1 LFAKFF
7 KEVAVVM
14 PSKPNI
20 LIVDDELR
28 MCNSLE
34 LILSRH
40 NYQIKTAN
48 DVKSA
53 IDKISHE
60 SFDLILTDIVMDDSD
75 GFQVMDHINRHNMD
89 TVVVM
94 MTGFASTDTAVEAL
108 RKGAYDY
115 IRKPFETEEVINTI
129 ENALSQRRLLAKQKE
144 AEEELRESEQRF
156 RALVETIPHGI
167 QEIDTAGRITF
178 SNPAHHKIWGYSE
191 AELKDKTIYDLAV
204 SDEAGEAQ
212 KEYIAHLVIDQPEP
226 TPWFGQDR
234 RKDGQ
239 VIDVQVDWNYKRDKD
254 GKVVGLISAISDITE
269 RKKTEKLLKEARAG
283 LEREVEERTADLRK
297 ANEQLIRSERLAAT
311 GQLAAS
317 IAHEINSPLQAISV
331 LLSSMGKQYRDDAHL
346 IENIDILKQAIG
358 NIRDTVRSLL
368 DLNRPGMELK
378 QPGNIN
384 EVIRQTLTL
393 ARNLLKRNR
402 ISVQLDLS
410 PEIPNIYL
418 SPQQM
423 YQMFLNLINN
433 AIEGMTAPIEHLSG
447 VPREENPK
455 KEIRI
460 SSKIESDQ
468 IFIRISD
475 TGPGI
480 PEKDLQYL
488 FDPFFTSKKKMGLG
502 VGLSICY
509 GIVEEHNGSIVAEN
523 DPESGA
529 VFTIRLPL
537 RAKS

>member
-1 LFAKFF
+1 
-7 KEVAVVM
+7 M
-14 PSKPNI
+14 PSKPKI
-20 LIVDDELR
+20 LIVDDEPR
-28 MCNSLE
+28 MCKSLE

-53 IDKISHE
+53 IDNISHRP
-60 SFDLILTDIVMDDSD
+60 FDLILTDIVMDDSD
-75 GFQVMDHINRHNMD
+75 GFQVMDHINRHNID

-94 MTGFASTDTAVEAL
+94 MTGYASTDTAVEAL

-144 AEEELRESEQRF
+144 AEEELRE
-156 RALVETIPHGI
+156 
-167 QEIDTAGRITF
+167 
-178 SNPAHHKIWGYSE
+178 
-191 AELKDKTIYDLAV
+191 
-204 SDEAGEAQ
+204 
-212 KEYIAHLVIDQPEP
+212 
-226 TPWFGQDR
+226 
-234 RKDGQ
+234 
-239 VIDVQVDWNYKRDKD
+239 
-254 GKVVGLISAISDITE
+254 
-269 RKKTEKLLKEARAG
+269 ARAE
-283 LEREVEERTADLRK
+283 LEREVEERTAELRN

-331 LLSSMGKQYRDDAHL
+331 LLGSMGKQYRDDAHL

-378 QPGNIN
+378 QPSNIN

-402 ISVQLDLS
+402 INVQLDLS
-410 PEIPNIYL
+410 PEIPNINL

-423 YQMFLNLINN
+423 YQMFLNLVNN
-433 AIEGMTAPIEHLSG
+433 AIEGMSGQIEPVSG
-447 VPREENPK
+447 VPREENPN

-460 SSKIESDQ
+460 SSKIESEQ
-468 IFIRISD
+468 ICIRISD
-475 TGPGI
+475 TGSGI

-509 GIVEEHNGSIVAEN
+509 GIVEEHNGTIVAEN

-529 VFTIRLPL
+529 VFTIKLPL
-537 RAKS
+537 ES

>member
-1 LFAKFF
+1 
-7 KEVAVVM
+7 M
-14 PSKPNI
+14 SSKPKI
-20 LIVDDELR
+20 LIVDDEPR
-28 MCNSLE
+28 MCKSLE

-48 DVKSA
+48 DVKSS
-53 IDKISHE
+53 IDIISHE
-60 SFDLILTDIVMDDSD
+60 LFDLILTDIVMDDSD
-75 GFQVMDHINRHNMD
+75 GFQVMDHINRHNID
-89 TVVVM
+89 TIVVM
-94 MTGFASTDTAVEAL
+94 MTGYASTDTAVEAL

-129 ENALSQRRLLAKQKE
+129 ENALSQRRLLAKQRE
-144 AEEELRESEQRF
+144 AEEELREAR
-156 RALVETIPHGI
+156 
-167 QEIDTAGRITF
+167 
-178 SNPAHHKIWGYSE
+178 
-191 AELKDKTIYDLAV
+191 AEL
-204 SDEAGEAQ
+204 EQ
-212 KEYIAHLVIDQPEP
+212 
-226 TPWFGQDR
+226 
-234 RKDGQ
+234 
-239 VIDVQVDWNYKRDKD
+239 
-254 GKVVGLISAISDITE
+254 
-269 RKKTEKLLKEARAG
+269 
-283 LEREVEERTADLRK
+283 EVEERTADLRK

-331 LLSSMGKQYRDDAHL
+331 LLGSMGKQYREDAHL
-346 IENIDILKQAIG
+346 IENVDILKQAIG

-393 ARNLLKRNR
+393 ARNLLKRNQ
-402 ISVQLDLS
+402 IKVQLDLS
-410 PEIPNIYL
+410 PEIPNINL

-433 AIEGMTAPIEHLSG
+433 AIEGMIGQIEPLSS
-447 VPREENPK
+447 VPREESPN

-468 IFIRISD
+468 ICIRISD

-480 PEKDLQYL
+480 PEKDLQFL

-509 GIVEEHNGSIVAEN
+509 GIVEDHNGTITAEN

-537 RAKS
+537 SVES

>member
-1 LFAKFF
+1 
-7 KEVAVVM
+7 M
-14 PSKPNI
+14 SSKPKI
-20 LIVDDELR
+20 LIVDDEPR
-28 MCNSLE
+28 MCKSLE

-48 DVKSA
+48 DVKSS
-53 IDKISHE
+53 IDIISHE
-60 SFDLILTDIVMDDSD
+60 RFDLILTDIVMNDSD
-75 GFQVMDHINRHNMD
+75 GFQVMDHINRHNID

-94 MTGFASTDTAVEAL
+94 MTGYASTDTAVEAL

-129 ENALSQRRLLAKQKE
+129 ENALSQRRLLAKQRE
-144 AEEELRESEQRF
+144 AEEELRE
-156 RALVETIPHGI
+156 
-167 QEIDTAGRITF
+167 
-178 SNPAHHKIWGYSE
+178 
-191 AELKDKTIYDLAV
+191 
-204 SDEAGEAQ
+204 
-212 KEYIAHLVIDQPEP
+212 AHLE
-226 TPWFGQDR
+226 
-234 RKDGQ
+234 
-239 VIDVQVDWNYKRDKD
+239 
-254 GKVVGLISAISDITE
+254 
-269 RKKTEKLLKEARAG
+269 
-283 LEREVEERTADLRK
+283 LEQEVEERTADLRK

-331 LLSSMGKQYRDDAHL
+331 LLGSMGKQYREDAHL

-402 ISVQLDLS
+402 INVLLDLS
-410 PEIPNIYL
+410 SEIPNINL

-433 AIEGMTAPIEHLSG
+433 AIEGMIGQIEPLSG
-447 VPREENPK
+447 VPREESPN

-468 IFIRISD
+468 ICIRISD

-480 PEKDLQYL
+480 PEKDLQFL

-509 GIVEEHNGSIVAEN
+509 GIVEDHNGTITAEN

-537 RAKS
+537 SVES

>member
-1 LFAKFF
+1 
-7 KEVAVVM
+7 M
-14 PSKPNI
+14 PSKPKI
-20 LIVDDELR
+20 LIVDDEPR
-28 MCNSLE
+28 MCKSLE

-53 IDKISHE
+53 IDNISHRP
-60 SFDLILTDIVMDDSD
+60 FDLILTDIVMDDSD
-75 GFQVMDHINRHNMD
+75 GFQVMDHINRHNID

-94 MTGFASTDTAVEAL
+94 MTGYASTDTAVEAL

-129 ENALSQRRLLAKQKE
+129 ENALSQRRLLAKQRE
-144 AEEELRESEQRF
+144 AEEELRE
-156 RALVETIPHGI
+156 
-167 QEIDTAGRITF
+167 
-178 SNPAHHKIWGYSE
+178 
-191 AELKDKTIYDLAV
+191 
-204 SDEAGEAQ
+204 
-212 KEYIAHLVIDQPEP
+212 AHLE
-226 TPWFGQDR
+226 
-234 RKDGQ
+234 
-239 VIDVQVDWNYKRDKD
+239 
-254 GKVVGLISAISDITE
+254 
-269 RKKTEKLLKEARAG
+269 
-283 LEREVEERTADLRK
+283 LEQEVEERTADLRK

-331 LLSSMGKQYRDDAHL
+331 LLGSMGKQYRDDAHL

-358 NIRDTVRSLL
+358 NIHDTVRSLL

-402 ISVQLDLS
+402 INVQLDLS
-410 PEIPNIYL
+410 PEIPNINL

-423 YQMFLNLINN
+423 YQMFLNLVNN
-433 AIEGMTAPIEHLSG
+433 AIEGMSGQIDPLSG
-447 VPREENPK
+447 VPREESPN

-460 SSKIESDQ
+460 SSKIESEQ
-468 IFIRISD
+468 ICIRISD

-509 GIVEEHNGSIVAEN
+509 GIVEEHNGTIVAEN

-529 VFTIRLPL
+529 VFTIKLPL
-537 RAKS
+537 ES

>member
-1 LFAKFF
+1 
-7 KEVAVVM
+7 M
-14 PSKPNI
+14 SSKPKI
-20 LIVDDELR
+20 LIVDDEPR
-28 MCNSLE
+28 MCKSLE

-48 DVKSA
+48 DVKSS
-53 IDKISHE
+53 IDIISHE
-60 SFDLILTDIVMDDSD
+60 RFDLILTDIVMNDSD
-75 GFQVMDHINRHNMD
+75 GFQVMDHINRHNID

-94 MTGFASTDTAVEAL
+94 MTGYASTDTAVEAL

-129 ENALSQRRLLAKQKE
+129 ENALSQRRLLAKQRE
-144 AEEELRESEQRF
+144 AEEELREAHIELEQ
-156 RALVETIPHGI
+156 
-167 QEIDTAGRITF
+167 
-178 SNPAHHKIWGYSE
+178 
-191 AELKDKTIYDLAV
+191 
-204 SDEAGEAQ
+204 
-212 KEYIAHLVIDQPEP
+212 
-226 TPWFGQDR
+226 
-234 RKDGQ
+234 
-239 VIDVQVDWNYKRDKD
+239 
-254 GKVVGLISAISDITE
+254 
-269 RKKTEKLLKEARAG
+269 
-283 LEREVEERTADLRK
+283 EVEERTADLRK

-331 LLSSMGKQYRDDAHL
+331 LLGSMGKQYREDAHL

-393 ARNLLKRNR
+393 ARNLLKRNQ
-402 ISVQLDLS
+402 IKVQLDLS
-410 PEIPNIYL
+410 FEIPNINL

-433 AIEGMTAPIEHLSG
+433 AIEGMIGQIEPLSG
-447 VPREENPK
+447 VPREESPN

-468 IFIRISD
+468 ICIRISD

-480 PEKDLQYL
+480 PEKDLQFL

-509 GIVEEHNGSIVAEN
+509 GIVEDHNGTITAEN

-537 RAKS
+537 SVES

>member
-1 LFAKFF
+1 
-7 KEVAVVM
+7 M
-14 PSKPNI
+14 SSKPKI
-20 LIVDDELR
+20 LIVDDEPR
-28 MCNSLE
+28 MCKSLE

-48 DVKSA
+48 DVKSS
-53 IDKISHE
+53 IDIISHE
-60 SFDLILTDIVMDDSD
+60 LFDLILTDIVMDDSD
-75 GFQVMDHINRHNMD
+75 GFQVMDHINRHHID

-94 MTGFASTDTAVEAL
+94 MTGYASTDTAVEAL

-129 ENALSQRRLLAKQKE
+129 ENALSQRRLLAKQ
-144 AEEELRESEQRF
+144 R
-156 RALVETIPHGI
+156 
-167 QEIDTAGRITF
+167 
-178 SNPAHHKIWGYSE
+178 
-191 AELKDKTIYDLAV
+191 
-204 SDEAGEAQ
+204 
-212 KEYIAHLVIDQPEP
+212 
-226 TPWFGQDR
+226 
-234 RKDGQ
+234 
-239 VIDVQVDWNYKRDKD
+239 
-254 GKVVGLISAISDITE
+254 
-269 RKKTEKLLKEARAG
+269 EARAE
-283 LEREVEERTADLRK
+283 LERKVEERTADLRK

-331 LLSSMGKQYRDDAHL
+331 LLGSMGKQYRDDAHL
-346 IENIDILKQAIG
+346 FENIDILKQAIG

-378 QPGNIN
+378 QPSNIN
-384 EVIRQTLTL
+384 EVIRQTLML

-402 ISVQLDLS
+402 IKVQLDLS
-410 PEIPNIYL
+410 PEIPNINL

-423 YQMFLNLINN
+423 YQVFLNLVNN
-433 AIEGMTAPIEHLSG
+433 AIEGMSGQIEPLSG
-447 VPREENPK
+447 VPREENLN

-460 SSKIESDQ
+460 SSKIESEQ
-468 IFIRISD
+468 ICIRISD

-509 GIVEEHNGSIVAEN
+509 GIVEEHNGTIVAEN

-529 VFTIRLPL
+529 VFTIKLPL
-537 RAKS
+537 KS

>member
-1 LFAKFF
+1 
-7 KEVAVVM
+7 M
-14 PSKPNI
+14 SSKPKI
-20 LIVDDELR
+20 LIVDDEPR

-34 LILSRH
+34 LILSHH

-48 DVKSA
+48 DARSA
-53 IDKISHE
+53 IDNISHE
-60 SFDLILTDIVMDDSD
+60 LFDLILTDIVMGDSD
-75 GFQVMDHINRHNMD
+75 GFQVMDHINRHNID

-94 MTGFASTDTAVEAL
+94 MTGYASTETAVEAL

-129 ENALSQRRLLAKQKE
+129 ENALSQRRLLAKQRE
-144 AEEELRESEQRF
+144 AEEELKQ
-156 RALVETIPHGI
+156 
-167 QEIDTAGRITF
+167 
-178 SNPAHHKIWGYSE
+178 
-191 AELKDKTIYDLAV
+191 
-204 SDEAGEAQ
+204 
-212 KEYIAHLVIDQPEP
+212 
-226 TPWFGQDR
+226 
-234 RKDGQ
+234 
-239 VIDVQVDWNYKRDKD
+239 
-254 GKVVGLISAISDITE
+254 
-269 RKKTEKLLKEARAG
+269 ARAE

-331 LLSSMGKQYRDDAHL
+331 LLGSMGKQYRDDAYL
-346 IENIDILKQAIG
+346 IENIGILNQAIG
-358 NIRDTVRSLL
+358 NISDTVRSLL

-378 QPGNIN
+378 QPSNIN
-384 EVIRQTLTL
+384 EVIRQTVTL

-402 ISVQLDLS
+402 INVQLDLS
-410 PEIPNIYL
+410 PEIPNINL

-423 YQMFLNLINN
+423 YQMFLNLVNN
-433 AIEGMTAPIEHLSG
+433 AIEGMTGQIEPLSG
-447 VPREENPK
+447 VPREESPN

-460 SSKIESDQ
+460 SSKIESEQ
-468 IFIRISD
+468 ICIRISD
-475 TGPGI
+475 TGSGI

-509 GIVEEHNGSIVAEN
+509 GIVEEHNGTIVAEN
-523 DPESGA
+523 DPDSGA

-537 RAKS
+537 ES

>member
-1 LFAKFF
+1 
-7 KEVAVVM
+7 M
-14 PSKPNI
+14 SSKPKI
-20 LIVDDELR
+20 LIVDDEPR
-28 MCNSLE
+28 MCKSLE

-48 DVKSA
+48 DVKSS
-53 IDKISHE
+53 IDIISHE
-60 SFDLILTDIVMDDSD
+60 RFDLILTDIVMNDSD
-75 GFQVMDHINRHNMD
+75 GFQVMDHINRHNID

-94 MTGFASTDTAVEAL
+94 MTGYASTDTAVEAL

-129 ENALSQRRLLAKQKE
+129 ENALSQRRLLAKQRE
-144 AEEELRESEQRF
+144 AEEELRE
-156 RALVETIPHGI
+156 
-167 QEIDTAGRITF
+167 
-178 SNPAHHKIWGYSE
+178 
-191 AELKDKTIYDLAV
+191 
-204 SDEAGEAQ
+204 
-212 KEYIAHLVIDQPEP
+212 AHLE
-226 TPWFGQDR
+226 
-234 RKDGQ
+234 
-239 VIDVQVDWNYKRDKD
+239 
-254 GKVVGLISAISDITE
+254 
-269 RKKTEKLLKEARAG
+269 
-283 LEREVEERTADLRK
+283 LEQEVEERTADLRK

-331 LLSSMGKQYRDDAHL
+331 LLGSMGKQYRDDAHL

-358 NIRDTVRSLL
+358 NISDTVRSLL

-378 QPGNIN
+378 QRSNIN

-393 ARNLLKRNR
+393 ARNLLKRNQ
-402 ISVQLDLS
+402 IKVQLDLS
-410 PEIPNIYL
+410 SEIPNINL

-433 AIEGMTAPIEHLSG
+433 AIEGMIGQIEPLSG
-447 VPREENPK
+447 VPREESPN

-468 IFIRISD
+468 ICIRISD

-480 PEKDLQYL
+480 PEKDLQFL

-509 GIVEEHNGSIVAEN
+509 GIVEDHNGTITAEN

-537 RAKS
+537 SVES

>member
-1 LFAKFF
+1 
-7 KEVAVVM
+7 M
-14 PSKPNI
+14 SSKPKI
-20 LIVDDELR
+20 LIVDDEPR
-28 MCNSLE
+28 MCKSLE

-48 DVKSA
+48 DVKSS
-53 IDKISHE
+53 IDIISHE
-60 SFDLILTDIVMDDSD
+60 PFDLILTDIVMDDSD
-75 GFQVMDHINRHNMD
+75 GFQVMDHINRHKID
-89 TVVVM
+89 TIVVM
-94 MTGFASTDTAVEAL
+94 MTGYASTDTAVEAL

-115 IRKPFETEEVINTI
+115 IRKPFETEAVINTI
-129 ENALSQRRLLAKQKE
+129 ENALSQRRLLAKQRE
-144 AEEELRESEQRF
+144 AEEEL
-156 RALVETIPHGI
+156 
-167 QEIDTAGRITF
+167 
-178 SNPAHHKIWGYSE
+178 
-191 AELKDKTIYDLAV
+191 
-204 SDEAGEAQ
+204 
-212 KEYIAHLVIDQPEP
+212 
-226 TPWFGQDR
+226 
-234 RKDGQ
+234 
-239 VIDVQVDWNYKRDKD
+239 
-254 GKVVGLISAISDITE
+254 
-269 RKKTEKLLKEARAG
+269 KEARAE

-331 LLSSMGKQYRDDAHL
+331 LLGSMGKQYRDDAHL
-346 IENIDILKQAIG
+346 IENLDILKQAIG

-402 ISVQLDLS
+402 IKVQLDLS
-410 PEIPNIYL
+410 PEIPNINL

-423 YQMFLNLINN
+423 YQMFLNLVNN
-433 AIEGMTAPIEHLSG
+433 AIEGMSGQIEPLSG
-447 VPREENPK
+447 VPREESLN

-460 SSKIESDQ
+460 SSKIESEQ
-468 IFIRISD
+468 ICIRISD
-475 TGPGI
+475 TGSGI

-509 GIVEEHNGSIVAEN
+509 GIVEEHNGTIVAEN

-537 RAKS
+537 SVES

>member
-1 LFAKFF
+1 
-7 KEVAVVM
+7 M
-14 PSKPNI
+14 SSKPKI
-20 LIVDDELR
+20 LIVDDEPR
-28 MCNSLE
+28 MCKSLE

-40 NYQIKTAN
+40 NFQIKTAN
-48 DVKSA
+48 DVKSS
-53 IDKISHE
+53 IDIISHE
-60 SFDLILTDIVMDDSD
+60 PFDLILTDIVMDDSD
-75 GFQVMDHINRHNMD
+75 GFQVMDHINRHKID
-89 TVVVM
+89 TIVVM
-94 MTGFASTDTAVEAL
+94 MTGYASTDTAVEAL

-115 IRKPFETEEVINTI
+115 IRKPFETEAVINTI
-129 ENALSQRRLLAKQKE
+129 ENALSQRRLLAKQRE
-144 AEEELRESEQRF
+144 AEEEL
-156 RALVETIPHGI
+156 
-167 QEIDTAGRITF
+167 
-178 SNPAHHKIWGYSE
+178 
-191 AELKDKTIYDLAV
+191 
-204 SDEAGEAQ
+204 
-212 KEYIAHLVIDQPEP
+212 
-226 TPWFGQDR
+226 
-234 RKDGQ
+234 
-239 VIDVQVDWNYKRDKD
+239 
-254 GKVVGLISAISDITE
+254 
-269 RKKTEKLLKEARAG
+269 KEARAE

-331 LLSSMGKQYRDDAHL
+331 LLGSMGKQYRDDAHL
-346 IENIDILKQAIG
+346 IENLDILKQAIG

-402 ISVQLDLS
+402 IKVQLDLS
-410 PEIPNIYL
+410 PEIPNINL

-423 YQMFLNLINN
+423 YQMFLNLVNN
-433 AIEGMTAPIEHLSG
+433 AIEGMSGQIEPVSG
-447 VPREENPK
+447 VPREESPN

-468 IFIRISD
+468 ICIRISD

-509 GIVEEHNGSIVAEN
+509 GIVEEHNGTIVAEN

-537 RAKS
+537 SVES

>member
-1 LFAKFF
+1 
-7 KEVAVVM
+7 M
-14 PSKPNI
+14 SSKPKI
-20 LIVDDELR
+20 LIVDDEPR
-28 MCNSLE
+28 MCKSLE

-48 DVKSA
+48 DVKSS
-53 IDKISHE
+53 IDIISHE
-60 SFDLILTDIVMDDSD
+60 LFDLILTDIVMDDSD
-75 GFQVMDHINRHNMD
+75 GFQVMDHINRHHID

-94 MTGFASTDTAVEAL
+94 MTGYASTDTAVEAL

-129 ENALSQRRLLAKQKE
+129 ENALSQRRLLAKQ
-144 AEEELRESEQRF
+144 R
-156 RALVETIPHGI
+156 
-167 QEIDTAGRITF
+167 
-178 SNPAHHKIWGYSE
+178 
-191 AELKDKTIYDLAV
+191 
-204 SDEAGEAQ
+204 
-212 KEYIAHLVIDQPEP
+212 
-226 TPWFGQDR
+226 
-234 RKDGQ
+234 
-239 VIDVQVDWNYKRDKD
+239 
-254 GKVVGLISAISDITE
+254 
-269 RKKTEKLLKEARAG
+269 EARAD
-283 LEREVEERTADLRK
+283 LERKVEERTADLRK

-331 LLSSMGKQYRDDAHL
+331 LLGSMGKQYRDDAHL
-346 IENIDILKQAIG
+346 FENIDILKQAIG

-378 QPGNIN
+378 QPSNIN
-384 EVIRQTLTL
+384 EVIRQTLML

-402 ISVQLDLS
+402 INVQLDLS
-410 PEIPNIYL
+410 PEIPNINL

-423 YQMFLNLINN
+423 YQMFLNLVNN
-433 AIEGMTAPIEHLSG
+433 AIEGMSGQIEPLSG
-447 VPREENPK
+447 VPREENLN

-460 SSKIESDQ
+460 SSKIESEQ
-468 IFIRISD
+468 ICIRISD

-509 GIVEEHNGSIVAEN
+509 GIVEEHNGTIVAEN

-529 VFTIRLPL
+529 VFTIKLPL
-537 RAKS
+537 KS

>member
-1 LFAKFF
+1 MSSEPK
-7 KEVAVVM
+7 
-14 PSKPNI
+14 I
-20 LIVDDELR
+20 LIVDDEPR
-28 MCNSLE
+28 MCKSLE

-48 DVKSA
+48 DVKSS
-53 IDKISHE
+53 IDIISHE
-60 SFDLILTDIVMDDSD
+60 LFDLILTDIVMDDSD
-75 GFQVMDHINRHNMD
+75 GFQVMDHINRHHID

-94 MTGFASTDTAVEAL
+94 MTGYASTDTAVEAL

-129 ENALSQRRLLAKQKE
+129 ENALSQRRLLAKQ
-144 AEEELRESEQRF
+144 R
-156 RALVETIPHGI
+156 
-167 QEIDTAGRITF
+167 
-178 SNPAHHKIWGYSE
+178 
-191 AELKDKTIYDLAV
+191 
-204 SDEAGEAQ
+204 
-212 KEYIAHLVIDQPEP
+212 
-226 TPWFGQDR
+226 
-234 RKDGQ
+234 
-239 VIDVQVDWNYKRDKD
+239 
-254 GKVVGLISAISDITE
+254 
-269 RKKTEKLLKEARAG
+269 EARAE
-283 LEREVEERTADLRK
+283 LERKVEERTADLRK

-331 LLSSMGKQYRDDAHL
+331 LLGSMGKQYRDDAHL
-346 IENIDILKQAIG
+346 FENIDILKQAIG

-378 QPGNIN
+378 QPSNIN
-384 EVIRQTLTL
+384 EVIRQTLML

-402 ISVQLDLS
+402 IKVQLDLS
-410 PEIPNIYL
+410 PEIPNINL

-423 YQMFLNLINN
+423 YQVFLNLVNN
-433 AIEGMTAPIEHLSG
+433 AIEGMSGQIEPLSG
-447 VPREENPK
+447 VPREENLN

-460 SSKIESDQ
+460 SSKIESEQ
-468 IFIRISD
+468 ICIRISD

-509 GIVEEHNGSIVAEN
+509 GIVEEHNGTIVAEN

-529 VFTIRLPL
+529 VFTIKLPL
-537 RAKS
+537 ES

>member
-1 LFAKFF
+1 
-7 KEVAVVM
+7 M
-14 PSKPNI
+14 SSKPKI
-20 LIVDDELR
+20 LIVDDEPR
-28 MCNSLE
+28 MCKSLE

-48 DVKSA
+48 DVKSS
-53 IDKISHE
+53 IDIISHE
-60 SFDLILTDIVMDDSD
+60 HVDLILTDIVMDDSD
-75 GFQVMDHINRHNMD
+75 GFQVMDHINRHNID

-94 MTGFASTDTAVEAL
+94 MTGYASTDTAVEAL

-129 ENALSQRRLLAKQKE
+129 ENALSQRRLLAKQRE
-144 AEEELRESEQRF
+144 AEEELRKAHVELEQ
-156 RALVETIPHGI
+156 
-167 QEIDTAGRITF
+167 
-178 SNPAHHKIWGYSE
+178 
-191 AELKDKTIYDLAV
+191 
-204 SDEAGEAQ
+204 
-212 KEYIAHLVIDQPEP
+212 
-226 TPWFGQDR
+226 
-234 RKDGQ
+234 
-239 VIDVQVDWNYKRDKD
+239 
-254 GKVVGLISAISDITE
+254 
-269 RKKTEKLLKEARAG
+269 
-283 LEREVEERTADLRK
+283 EVEERTADLRK

-331 LLSSMGKQYRDDAHL
+331 LLGSMGKQYREDAHL

-393 ARNLLKRNR
+393 ARNLLKRNQ
-402 ISVQLDLS
+402 IKVQLDLS
-410 PEIPNIYL
+410 SEIPNINL

-433 AIEGMTAPIEHLSG
+433 AIEGMIGQIEPLSG
-447 VPREENPK
+447 VPREESPN

-468 IFIRISD
+468 ICIRISD

-480 PEKDLQYL
+480 PEKDLQFL

-509 GIVEEHNGSIVAEN
+509 GIVEDHNGTITAEN

-537 RAKS
+537 SVES

>member
-1 LFAKFF
+1 
-7 KEVAVVM
+7 M
-14 PSKPNI
+14 PSKPKI
-20 LIVDDELR
+20 LIVDDEPR
-28 MCNSLE
+28 MCKSLE

-53 IDKISHE
+53 IDNISHRP
-60 SFDLILTDIVMDDSD
+60 FDLILTDIVMDDSD
-75 GFQVMDHINRHNMD
+75 GFQVMDHINRHNID

-94 MTGFASTDTAVEAL
+94 MTGYASTDTAVEAL

-129 ENALSQRRLLAKQKE
+129 ENALSQRRLLAKQRE
-144 AEEELRESEQRF
+144 AEEELRE
-156 RALVETIPHGI
+156 
-167 QEIDTAGRITF
+167 
-178 SNPAHHKIWGYSE
+178 
-191 AELKDKTIYDLAV
+191 
-204 SDEAGEAQ
+204 
-212 KEYIAHLVIDQPEP
+212 AHLE
-226 TPWFGQDR
+226 
-234 RKDGQ
+234 
-239 VIDVQVDWNYKRDKD
+239 
-254 GKVVGLISAISDITE
+254 
-269 RKKTEKLLKEARAG
+269 
-283 LEREVEERTADLRK
+283 LEQEVEERTADLRK

-331 LLSSMGKQYRDDAHL
+331 LLGSMGKQYRDDAHL

-358 NIRDTVRSLL
+358 NISDTVRSLL

-378 QPGNIN
+378 QPSNIN

-402 ISVQLDLS
+402 INVQLDLS
-410 PEIPNIYL
+410 PEIPNINL

-423 YQMFLNLINN
+423 YQMFLNLVNN
-433 AIEGMTAPIEHLSG
+433 AIEGMSGQIEPVSG
-447 VPREENPK
+447 IPRKENLN

-460 SSKIESDQ
+460 SSKIESEQ
-468 IFIRISD
+468 ICIRISD
-475 TGPGI
+475 TGSGI

-509 GIVEEHNGSIVAEN
+509 GIVEEHNGTIVAEN

-529 VFTIRLPL
+529 VFTIKLPL
-537 RAKS
+537 ES

>member
-1 LFAKFF
+1 
-7 KEVAVVM
+7 M
-14 PSKPNI
+14 SSKPKI
-20 LIVDDELR
+20 LIVDDEPR
-28 MCNSLE
+28 MCKSLE

-48 DVKSA
+48 DVKSS
-53 IDKISHE
+53 IDIISHE
-60 SFDLILTDIVMDDSD
+60 HVDLILTDIVMDDSD
-75 GFQVMDHINRHNMD
+75 GFQVMDHINRHNID

-94 MTGFASTDTAVEAL
+94 MTGYASTDTAVEAL

-129 ENALSQRRLLAKQKE
+129 ENALSQRRLLAKQRE
-144 AEEELRESEQRF
+144 AEEELRKAHVELEQ
-156 RALVETIPHGI
+156 
-167 QEIDTAGRITF
+167 
-178 SNPAHHKIWGYSE
+178 
-191 AELKDKTIYDLAV
+191 
-204 SDEAGEAQ
+204 
-212 KEYIAHLVIDQPEP
+212 
-226 TPWFGQDR
+226 
-234 RKDGQ
+234 
-239 VIDVQVDWNYKRDKD
+239 
-254 GKVVGLISAISDITE
+254 
-269 RKKTEKLLKEARAG
+269 
-283 LEREVEERTADLRK
+283 EVEERTADLRK

-331 LLSSMGKQYRDDAHL
+331 LLGSMGKQYREDAHL

-393 ARNLLKRNR
+393 ARNLLKRNQ
-402 ISVQLDLS
+402 IKVQLDLS
-410 PEIPNIYL
+410 SEIPNINL

-433 AIEGMTAPIEHLSG
+433 AIEGMIGQIEPLSG
-447 VPREENPK
+447 VPREESPN

-468 IFIRISD
+468 ICIRISD

-480 PEKDLQYL
+480 PEKDLQFI

-509 GIVEEHNGSIVAEN
+509 GIVEEHNGSITAEN

-537 RAKS
+537 SVES

>member
-1 LFAKFF
+1 
-7 KEVAVVM
+7 M
-14 PSKPNI
+14 SSKPKI
-20 LIVDDELR
+20 LIVDDEPR
-28 MCNSLE
+28 MCKSLE

-48 DVKSA
+48 DVKSS
-53 IDKISHE
+53 IDIISHE
-60 SFDLILTDIVMDDSD
+60 RFDLILTDIVMNDSD
-75 GFQVMDHINRHNMD
+75 GFQVMDHINRHNID

-94 MTGFASTDTAVEAL
+94 MTGYASTDTAVEAL

-129 ENALSQRRLLAKQKE
+129 ENALSQRRLLAKQRE
-144 AEEELRESEQRF
+144 AEEELRE
-156 RALVETIPHGI
+156 
-167 QEIDTAGRITF
+167 
-178 SNPAHHKIWGYSE
+178 
-191 AELKDKTIYDLAV
+191 
-204 SDEAGEAQ
+204 
-212 KEYIAHLVIDQPEP
+212 AHLE
-226 TPWFGQDR
+226 
-234 RKDGQ
+234 
-239 VIDVQVDWNYKRDKD
+239 
-254 GKVVGLISAISDITE
+254 
-269 RKKTEKLLKEARAG
+269 
-283 LEREVEERTADLRK
+283 LEQEVEERTADLRK

-331 LLSSMGKQYRDDAHL
+331 LLGSMGKQYRDDAHL

-358 NIRDTVRSLL
+358 NISDTVRSLL

-378 QPGNIN
+378 QPSNIN

-393 ARNLLKRNR
+393 ARNLLKRNQ
-402 ISVQLDLS
+402 IKVQLDLS
-410 PEIPNIYL
+410 SEIPNINL

-433 AIEGMTAPIEHLSG
+433 AIEGMIGQIEPLSG
-447 VPREENPK
+447 VPREESPN

-468 IFIRISD
+468 ICIRISD

-480 PEKDLQYL
+480 PEKDLQFL

-509 GIVEEHNGSIVAEN
+509 GIVEDHNGTITAEN

-537 RAKS
+537 SVES

>member
-1 LFAKFF
+1 
-7 KEVAVVM
+7 M
-14 PSKPNI
+14 SSKPKI
-20 LIVDDELR
+20 LIVDDEPR
-28 MCNSLE
+28 MCKSLE

-48 DVKSA
+48 DVKSS
-53 IDKISHE
+53 IDIISHE
-60 SFDLILTDIVMDDSD
+60 HVDLILTDIVMDDSD
-75 GFQVMDHINRHNMD
+75 GFQVMDHINRHNID

-94 MTGFASTDTAVEAL
+94 MTGYASTDTAVEAL

-129 ENALSQRRLLAKQKE
+129 ENALSQRRLLAKQ
-144 AEEELRESEQRF
+144 R
-156 RALVETIPHGI
+156 
-167 QEIDTAGRITF
+167 
-178 SNPAHHKIWGYSE
+178 
-191 AELKDKTIYDLAV
+191 
-204 SDEAGEAQ
+204 
-212 KEYIAHLVIDQPEP
+212 
-226 TPWFGQDR
+226 
-234 RKDGQ
+234 
-239 VIDVQVDWNYKRDKD
+239 
-254 GKVVGLISAISDITE
+254 
-269 RKKTEKLLKEARAG
+269 EARAE
-283 LEREVEERTADLRK
+283 LERKVEERTADLRK

-331 LLSSMGKQYRDDAHL
+331 LLGSMGKQYRDDAHL
-346 IENIDILKQAIG
+346 FENIDILKQAIG

-393 ARNLLKRNR
+393 ARNLLKRNQ
-402 ISVQLDLS
+402 IKVQLDLS
-410 PEIPNIYL
+410 PEIPKINL

-423 YQMFLNLINN
+423 YQMFLNLVNN
-433 AIEGMTAPIEHLSG
+433 AIEGMSGQIEPLSG
-447 VPREENPK
+447 VPREENLN

-460 SSKIESDQ
+460 SSKIESEQ
-468 IFIRISD
+468 ICIRISD

-480 PEKDLQYL
+480 PGKDLQYL

-509 GIVEEHNGSIVAEN
+509 GIVEEHNGTIVAEN

-529 VFTIRLPL
+529 VFTIKLPL
-537 RAKS
+537 KS

>member
-1 LFAKFF
+1 
-7 KEVAVVM
+7 M
-14 PSKPNI
+14 PSIPKI
-20 LIVDDELR
+20 LIVDDEPR
-28 MCNSLE
+28 MCTSLE
-34 LILSRH
+34 VILSHH
-40 NYQIKTAN
+40 NYQVRTAN

-53 IDKISHE
+53 IDIISHE
-60 SFDLILTDIVMDDSD
+60 RFDLILTDIVMDDSD
-75 GFQVMDHINRHNMD
+75 GFQVIDHINRHHID

-94 MTGFASTDTAVEAL
+94 MTGYASTDTAVEAL

-129 ENALSQRRLLAKQKE
+129 ENALNQRRLLAKQRE
-144 AEEELRESEQRF
+144 AEEELR
-156 RALVETIPHGI
+156 
-167 QEIDTAGRITF
+167 
-178 SNPAHHKIWGYSE
+178 
-191 AELKDKTIYDLAV
+191 
-204 SDEAGEAQ
+204 
-212 KEYIAHLVIDQPEP
+212 
-226 TPWFGQDR
+226 
-234 RKDGQ
+234 
-239 VIDVQVDWNYKRDKD
+239 
-254 GKVVGLISAISDITE
+254 
-269 RKKTEKLLKEARAG
+269 EARAG

-331 LLSSMGKQYRDDAHL
+331 LLGSMGKQYRNDAHL
-346 IENIDILKQAIG
+346 IENVDILKQAIG

-402 ISVQLDLS
+402 IKVHLDLS
-410 PEIPNIYL
+410 PEIPTVNL

-433 AIEGMTAPIEHLSG
+433 AIEGMIGQIEPLSG
-447 VPREENPK
+447 DPQEESPV

-460 SSKIESDQ
+460 CSKIESEQ
-468 IFIRISD
+468 ICIRISD

-480 PEKDLQYL
+480 PEKDLQFI

-509 GIVEEHNGSIVAEN
+509 GIVEEHNGTIVAEN

-537 RAKS
+537 SIAS

>member
-1 LFAKFF
+1 
-7 KEVAVVM
+7 M
-14 PSKPNI
+14 PSKPKI
-20 LIVDDELR
+20 LIVDDEPR
-28 MCNSLE
+28 MCKSLE

-53 IDKISHE
+53 IDNISHRP
-60 SFDLILTDIVMDDSD
+60 FDLILTDIVMDDSD
-75 GFQVMDHINRHNMD
+75 GFQVMDHINRHNID

-94 MTGFASTDTAVEAL
+94 MTGYASTDTAVEAL

-129 ENALSQRRLLAKQKE
+129 ENALSQRRLLAKQ
-144 AEEELRESEQRF
+144 R
-156 RALVETIPHGI
+156 
-167 QEIDTAGRITF
+167 
-178 SNPAHHKIWGYSE
+178 
-191 AELKDKTIYDLAV
+191 
-204 SDEAGEAQ
+204 
-212 KEYIAHLVIDQPEP
+212 
-226 TPWFGQDR
+226 
-234 RKDGQ
+234 
-239 VIDVQVDWNYKRDKD
+239 
-254 GKVVGLISAISDITE
+254 
-269 RKKTEKLLKEARAG
+269 EARAE
-283 LEREVEERTADLRK
+283 LERKVEERTADLRK

-331 LLSSMGKQYRDDAHL
+331 LLGSMGKQYRDDAHL
-346 IENIDILKQAIG
+346 FENIDILKQAIG

-378 QPGNIN
+378 QPSNIN
-384 EVIRQTLTL
+384 EVIRQTLML

-402 ISVQLDLS
+402 IKVQLDLS
-410 PEIPNIYL
+410 PEIPNINL

-423 YQMFLNLINN
+423 YQVFLNLVNN
-433 AIEGMTAPIEHLSG
+433 AIEGMSGQIEPLSG
-447 VPREENPK
+447 VPREENLN

-460 SSKIESDQ
+460 SSKIESEQ
-468 IFIRISD
+468 ICIRISD

-509 GIVEEHNGSIVAEN
+509 GIVEEHNGTIVAEN

-529 VFTIRLPL
+529 VFTIKLPL
-537 RAKS
+537 ECKSKPLVKEVSGPC